1 MKQNGKARE
10 VTDSITERG
19 LEAGRLTLGDC
30 ISVAD
35 EVETSASDVVVTE
48 AMIVNGMSRSQVEE
62 AIMSSFSHNLEALEA
77 GLGEGESFLFGK
89 VARELASEANP
100 PVLEDRLINKMI
112 IYTLAA

>member
-1 MKQNGKARE
+1 MKQNGKSRE
-10 VTDSITERG
+10 IADSIAARG
-19 LEAGRLTLGDC
+19 LDAGDLTLGDC

-48 AMIVNGMSRSQVEE
+48 AMIANGMSRSQVEE
-62 AIMSSFSHNLEALEA
+62 AIMNSFSHNFEALEA